1 MRYAIFTFAAL
12 NLAWYIAIAIAPPSF
27 RETAGEGWV
36 IFFGMILAAFHLPPS
51 CTFTSISQKSRM
63 AGIAPSSGPTN
74 LYSLSCDTRV
84 GNVKPQH
91 GSQVAKD
98 RARV

>member
-36 IFFGMILAAFHLPPS
+36 IFIGMILAAFHLPALLLVFLKKAEWLALLLVLVPLIL
-51 CTFTSISQKSRM
+51 F
-63 AGIAPSSGPTN
+63 
-74 LYSLSCDTRV
+74 LY
-84 GNVKPQH
+84 G
-91 GSQVAKD
+91 AI
-98 RARV
+98 RAWAT